1 MWRRAVPDPS
11 RPLLSSH
18 VRGEQG
24 HLMAGVLQAILD
36 SPGKTPVVGVIAPQ
50 LKHHQ
55 RLNED
60 RKSIEKQEL
69 TGTKKEE
76 NKSTGGSG
84 AEG

>member
-36 SPGKTPVVGVIAPQ
+36 SPGPDARGGSDRSPAK
-50 LKHHQ
+50 KHHQ

-69 TGTKKEE
+69 TSEKEKKTEDL
-76 NKSTGGSG
+76 KLR
-84 AEG
+84 AES